1 MYSHVLSGFPS
12 WESRPQVALRAG
24 AMCLH
29 PKVNALDQAV
39 QYFEFLLDNP
49 PAPYTAAQVQFVLAG
64 LYQRQGRVNLAKDV
78 YADCLKKERESRKK
92 EIMKRKQERAESAMM
107 ARTTENKTSEQST
120 GGEQGVST
128 KSDGTPDMRAP
139 IPALPKLNVW
149 LQDPEVWRERARFH
163 FRIGLFPPAVNDM
176 SQALRLSSGESS
188 GLHHQFRPRTM
199 PEWRDWE
206 LLAISLGRMTEKE
219 SALRA
224 LERAFR
230 LNPYEQ
236 PVRLRARIS
245 RWDPRDGHF
254 TWNGRTTTRLK
265 SRQCSFEGARGGSVE
280 GLKCVQRERDAT
292 AATVPLHRYSA
303 RGSSTAFEKS

>member
-1 MYSHVLSGFPS
+1 MLAAPKIFFAVGKAYEDYGSFEGAMQMYSHVLSGFPS

-120 GGEQGVST
+120 GVSRVDR
-128 KSDGTPDMRAP
+128 K
-139 IPALPKLNVW
+139 
-149 LQDPEVWRERARFH
+149 EH
-163 FRIGLFPPAVNDM
+163 
-176 SQALRLSSGESS
+176 LRQIAHPYPHCPNLTCGCKILKFGESAPGFIS
-188 GLHHQFRPRTM
+188 G
-199 PEWRDWE
+199 
-206 LLAISLGRMTEKE
+206 
-219 SALRA
+219 
-224 LERAFR
+224 
-230 LNPYEQ
+230 
-236 PVRLRARIS
+236 
-245 RWDPRDGHF
+245 
-254 TWNGRTTTRLK
+254 
-265 SRQCSFEGARGGSVE
+265 
-280 GLKCVQRERDAT
+280 
-292 AATVPLHRYSA
+292 
-303 RGSSTAFEKS
+303 